1 MMMRPENFFFRLLQN
16 NIPQEGNDE
25 SEERVMS
32 NGEFIA
38 AILVTCVVVCISVT
52 AFHFLIIPG

>member
-1 MMMRPENFFFRLLQN
+1 MMMRPANFFFRLLKN
-16 NIPQEGNDE
+16 NIPQADNDE

-38 AILVTCVVVCISVT
+38 AILVTCVVVCISV
-52 AFHFLIIPG
+52 AVFHFL